1 MYSNSD
7 FTSSLE
13 VQGEKCFCNFF
24 EHIFLKKKI
33 MNDIEGLSIPQSE
46 SDVPVELS
54 NTITTKGNVGVGH
67 RALKSKRGK
76 LNSN

>member
-46 SDVPVELS
+46 SDVPVEL
-54 NTITTKGNVGVGH
+54 NTIPSKGYVGVK
-67 RALKSKRGK
+67 RRLLTSKRGK
-76 LNSN
+76 LN